1 MTEIK
6 IDMVDSVT
14 RLQLQETITYAE
26 RNIAKN
32 DTALTEGEKA
42 GIEALR
48 EELESYSEVSIA
60 TIRMDSADA
69 RDAHSGILKGLPAG
83 SSDVVSTRFYATHFD
98 VALATETLD
107 EFFTMARPVGY
118 DLVVTLLD
126 MPHFPYDGRSRN
138 YYLGLT
144 EDSETVAIKVENWDR
159 NFSRLGSQRCRRHKP
174 VMQLVDCAESRRTF
188 PCGAAFPAD
197 LRHRRVYCSEMRF
210 SDARQREAYERAARD
225 SRLAESFDDILAGG
239 DRLAQHIEKEVA
251 EIDKRIAELT
261 SLRDSI
267 KR

>member
-26 RNIAKN
+26 RNIATN
-32 DTALTEGEKA
+32 HITLTEGEKA

-83 SSDVVSTRFYATHFD
+83 SSDMVSTRFYATLFD

-126 MPHFPYDGRSRN
+126 KPSFPRRWQN
-138 YYLGLT
+138 YYLGVT
-144 EDSETVAIKVENWDR
+144 EEGETVAIKVVNWDR
-159 NFSRLGSQRCRRHKP
+159 NFSRLGSQRCRWHKP

-239 DRLAQHIEKEVA
+239 DRLAQHIENEVS
-251 EIDKRIAELT
+251 EIDKRVAELT